1 MLAAMSDTRPAEVE
15 GLLALAP
22 EEFVPERRRLVQQLR
37 QEGRAEDA
45 ALVAQLRKPSPVVLA
60 LNRAARARPKA
71 ARGAADAAVRV
82 RTLQLS
88 GDPDA
93 YRKALDKLEESLSL
107 LTEVAL
113 AHLAPRGKPS
123 EAMRRRLRDLLRNA
137 VADEA
142 AREALARGVLVEEI
156 ETSGFGALEGVTPVR
171 GKKRPPPPSA
181 SERGRQADAE
191 RRQRERELK
200 AELARAEERLRD
212 AEHALREAEHQHAQA
227 TRGLEDIRTRL
238 ERL

>member
-1 MLAAMSDTRPAEVE
+1 MSDTRPVEAEV
-15 GLLALAP
+15 LLGLAP

-60 LNRAARARPKA
+60 VNRAARARPKA

-82 RTLQLS
+82 RALQLN
-88 GDPDA
+88 GDSEG
-93 YRKALDKLEESLSL
+93 YRKALGKLEESLSL

-142 AREALARGVLVEEI
+142 AREALARGVLVEEV
-156 ETSGFGALEGVTPVR
+156 ETSGFGALEGVAPVR
-171 GKKRPPPPSA
+171 GKKRPAQSSA
-181 SERGRQADAE
+181 SERGRQASE

-212 AEHALREAEHQHAQA
+212 AEHALREAEHEHAQA
-227 TRGLEDIRTRL
+227 TRGLEDIRTKL